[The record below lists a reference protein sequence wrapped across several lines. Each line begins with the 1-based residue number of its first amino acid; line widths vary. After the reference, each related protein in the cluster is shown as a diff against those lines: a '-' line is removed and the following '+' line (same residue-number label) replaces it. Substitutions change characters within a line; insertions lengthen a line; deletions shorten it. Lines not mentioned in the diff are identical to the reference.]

1 MSIHDIYHKIKAPL
15 SEIST
20 KNVKTICG
28 DDKTDLHKLLDKTK
42 LLIDESIKI
51 GLYPEGVS
59 FSTVQTWWRS
69 KSKKRRK
76 TSNDSE
82 PEKNVLR
89 AIIIDYKPDS
99 LNSSIADYKAHY
111 IIINIDYIRFIH
123 KIMYD
128 TFPVKISKLDM
139 NLLRNSI
146 MTIKNELQKDLLV
159 SNI

>member
-1 MSIHDIYHKIKAPL
+1 MSIHDIYTKIKVPF
-15 SEIST
+15 SDIST
-20 KNVKTICG
+20 KNVHLVCG

-42 LLIDESIKI
+42 FLIDEAIKI
-51 GLYPEGVS
+51 DLYPEGVS
-59 FSTVQTWWRS
+59 FTTTQTWWRS
-69 KSKKRRK
+69 KSKRNQK
-76 TSNDSE
+76 TGDE
-82 PEKNVLR
+82 QKKNVVR
-89 AIIIDYKPDS
+89 AVIIDYKPDS
-99 LNSSIADYKAHY
+99 LNSALEEYKAHY

-146 MTIKNELQKDLLV
+146 MTMKNELQKDLLV